1 MVRWEP
7 GGRSRLQTAAVE
19 LFLAQGFEQTTAAQ
33 IAESA
38 GLTERT
44 FFRHFTDKREVLFE
58 GQEHFQ
64 QVFVDGAAEPPRGE
78 APLVLVSAALAL
90 AAALFPQ
97 ERREGSRL
105 RQRVIAANPA
115 LQERELLKLAGVA
128 AALAAALR
136 ERGVH
141 EPSATLAA
149 ESGLTV
155 FTVAFGQWLA
165 EGEERPLEQVVGA
178 VLAELTTLARPGGN
192 A

>member
-64 QVFVDGAAEPPRGE
+64 QVFVDGAAGPPRGE
-78 APLVLVSAALAL
+78 APLVLVSAALAR
-90 AAALFPQ
+90 AADLFPQ
-97 ERREGSRL
+97 ERREGARL